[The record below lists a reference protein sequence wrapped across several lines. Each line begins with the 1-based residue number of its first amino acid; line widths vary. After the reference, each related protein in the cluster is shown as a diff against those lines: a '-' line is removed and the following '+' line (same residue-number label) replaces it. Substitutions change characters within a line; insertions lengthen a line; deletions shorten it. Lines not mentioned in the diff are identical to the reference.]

1 MCTSTRGHLRPGWCL
16 CVRGGTGHSS
26 DEGLVWHCS
35 FLSQLWDQKGGGWA
49 GAGSGGL
56 VGIGTIQR

>member
-1 MCTSTRGHLRPGWCL
+1 MACL
-16 CVRGGTGHSS
+16 TLFH
-26 DEGLVWHCS
+26 S
-35 FLSQLWDQKGGGWA
+35 FLSQLWDQSGGGGCGGGGGSGWA